1 MRPSQI
7 WRSGFALRLGC
18 EKARIIAA
26 GANMARALR
35 QQALAE
41 MNHPAQWIKASGY
54 WLKGGADTVENYDR

>member
-1 MRPSQI
+1 
-7 WRSGFALRLGC
+7 LGC